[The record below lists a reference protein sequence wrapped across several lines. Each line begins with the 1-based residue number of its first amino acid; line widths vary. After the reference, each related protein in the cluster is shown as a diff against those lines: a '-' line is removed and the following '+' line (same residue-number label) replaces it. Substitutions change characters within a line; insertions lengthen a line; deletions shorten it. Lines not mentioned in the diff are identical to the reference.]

1 MYNAFLFSVWPYLT
15 TALFVVGLAIRYFT
29 PRQGMAAVTS
39 QESDAWTLFGLGKAL
54 GLSLLSLFLLHLT
67 GLLFP
72 RDVLL
77 WNSSMV
83 RLYLL
88 EGVAFLVG
96 LIALA
101 NFAYVIWHH
110 LGHSRRSTITE
121 LSDAVFLSLTFIAV
135 LSGSLMA
142 ILYRWGSSW
151 GVMTLRPYVMSVF
164 GAKPATEFVTQMPFF
179 VRLHIFSAFAA
190 LALIPATRLAALFVV
205 AIDFFSGQIAKPI
218 FVGVEAAENWLRRRN
233 LAVWIW
239 PEED

>member
-15 TALFVVGLAIRYFT
+15 IALFVVGLVIRYFAA
-29 PRQGMAAVTS
+29 RQRTAAVSS
-39 QESDAWTLFGLGKAL
+39 QACEVWALFGLGRAL
-54 GLSLLSLFLLHLT
+54 GFSLVSLFLLHLA
-67 GLLFP
+67 GLLYP
-72 RDVLL
+72 QEVLR

-96 LIALA
+96 LVAVA
-101 NFAYVIWHH
+101 NFTYVIWRH

-121 LSDAVFLSLTFIAV
+121 LCDAVFLSLTFTAV

-151 GVMTLRPYVMSVF
+151 GVMTLRPYVISIF
-164 GAKPATEFVTQMPFF
+164 GGQPATEFVIQMPFF

-190 LALIPATRLAALFVV
+190 LALIPATRVAALFVA
-205 AIDFFSGQIAKPI
+205 AIDFVSGWIAKPI
-218 FVGVEAAENWLRRRN
+218 LVGVEAAENWLGRRN
-233 LAVWIW
+233 LAVRIW